1 MEEGF
6 ESSAWNY
13 LENLKWGEFMIVK
26 HNSNDPT
33 HLLFYILVKQLKENN
48 IPFVVIDVLDKL
60 YLLKMHLTSAGINTT
75 LLDDIPVIKLGG
87 VRYTGKITNLIERIE
102 ISQDTPVWTRHY
114 RDALHRIEKKLSKYV
129 KVIVGIDSLL
139 QLYED
144 NIWELNTLML
154 GGFASMMGDKN
165 SKGIVFLNSSVLNPK
180 TVLKI
185 EEIFPRVL
193 RLELKE
199 GELILRI
206 EKSVDFGEYGREIK
220 VSPQQLQEKLR
231 M

>member
-13 LENLKWGEFMIVK
+13 LENLKWGEYMIVK

-75 LLDDIPVIKLGG
+75 ILDDIPVIKLGG

-144 NIWELNTLML
+144 NIWELNILML
-154 GGFASMMGDKN
+154 EGFASMMGDKN
-165 SKGIVFLNSSVLNPK
+165 SKEIVFLNSSVLNPK